1 VNAIW
6 RSGNNGATQAVTALA
21 DLNWSVVDG
30 LESGDL
36 LQGGAGANTLYG
48 TVRSDVITGGAGN
61 DTMTGGPGADL
72 FRYLAPNQGQD
83 SITDF
88 QPGVDKIQ
96 VVGSAF
102 GGLAAGALPANNFVA
117 NGAPEATQA
126 VPQFLYNTATGML
139 AFDADGTGGGA
150 AVNLVTLVGQPA
162 ITVTDM
168 VVAGM

>member
-48 TVRSDVITGGAGN
+48 TIRSDVITGGAGN

-72 FRYLAPNQGQD
+72 FRYLAPNQEQD

-102 GGLAAGALPANNFVA
+102 GGLPVGALNATKFVS
-117 NGAPEATQA
+117 GAAPVATQTA
-126 VPQFLYNTATGML
+126 QFLYASTSGVL
-139 AFDADGTGGGA
+139 AFDADGAGGA
-150 AVNLVTLVGQPA
+150 APLSLLTLVGQPA
-162 ITVTDM
+162 LSAADI
-168 VVAGM
+168 VVVGS